1 MKIEK
6 KPLSKK
12 EKIAT
17 ASLIASA
24 IAVPVCI
31 FAKKHSK

>member
-1 MKIEK
+1 MKIAK

-12 EKIAT
+12 QKIA
-17 ASLIASA
+17 AVSLIISA
-24 IAVPVCI
+24 IALPVCI